1 MHDGLNGVP
10 FSLQGVSKKVAHPS
24 IVTAGGR
31 IPTLSGQKLADRLT
45 IRDMH
50 NAPAF
55 RCAIERQIA

>member
-1 MHDGLNGVP
+1 MHDGINGVP
-10 FSLQGVSKKVAHPS
+10 FSPRGVSKKVAHTS
-24 IVTAGGR
+24 TVTAGGR